1 MLFFIKLPFHKT
13 ALIIYHLFFF
23 LISLPPAEFKLHE
36 GRGSRWHSKYRAHDS
51 LPRTPAEGMDGQA
64 EPRQEKAEQERRGP
78 KPLPAF
84 FTAGTSALH
93 SEGGLRRH
101 GPPVIV

>member
-1 MLFFIKLPFHKT
+1 
-13 ALIIYHLFFF
+13 
-23 LISLPPAEFKLHE
+23 
-36 GRGSRWHSKYRAHDS
+36 
-51 LPRTPAEGMDGQA
+51 MDGQA

-93 SEGGLRRH
+93 SEGGLRQH